1 MPSDHVTDD
10 PRLQDPEFAAEQ
22 AFLDRVY
29 ARLDGMRA
37 SARSVADAYGD
48 VGRGGTHQ
56 ARLERDIA
64 LETTT
69 RRLAVLD
76 IGNAP
81 LAFGRL
87 DRALG
92 GEPLYVGRLAVDDD
106 AGDPLVIDW
115 RAPVAEPFYRA
126 TPLDPMGILRRR
138 HLMTRNGRELV
149 GLDDEVFDP
158 DRADELGLSVKGEGA
173 LMRALE
179 RERTGRMADI
189 VATIQSEQDAA
200 VRAELPGVL
209 VVAGGPGTGK
219 TAVALHRAA
228 YLLYTHRRR
237 LAAQGVLVIGPS
249 TVFLRYIEQVLP
261 SLGEH
266 EVQLATI
273 TSLKPALAAVNAEP
287 FDTAALKGD
296 LRMATVLRRA
306 LEDRE
311 RPPRADVLVAVDGLR
326 LVLRRPKIAAILER
340 SRRRRGPHN
349 GKRLTVQR
357 AIIDHLYG
365 RYRTAL
371 VDAHHG
377 VLDHHD
383 DLDDGSG
390 HDASV
395 AAMLARGEAP
405 PPEWET
411 EVRDRIRRHPEVRRV
426 LERCWPVLSGA
437 ELVHDLCSFAPL
449 VASAGR
455 GILTAEEQALLVR
468 PRAASVRSVS
478 WTEADAALV
487 DEADA
492 LVGPVEL
499 ARPRRSRR
507 RSAEERELLA
517 AATRVIEEHGIGAYT
532 NAADVVARYHGSGD
546 AAIDDVPELRTFGH
560 VVVDEAQDLTPMQ
573 WRMLARRAP
582 GGSLTLVGDFGQASR
597 AGAAR
602 GWDEV
607 LGLLPRHDEARRVTL
622 SVNYRTPAEIMDLA
636 NRLLAAVAP
645 DVAPTRAVRETGEH
659 PRLVASADPLAAA
672 IDETRRAAALGGS
685 VAVIA
690 PPAAR
695 GPIATA
701 LGDLG
706 ALADVPEVLDAP
718 VAVVDPTAAKGLEF
732 DHVVV
737 VEPAELVTDDLAG
750 LRLLYVTL
758 SRATRSLTVVHSGRL
773 PDALATAVPVGA
785 A

>member
-1 MPSDHVTDD
+1 MTDD

-37 SARSVADAYGD
+37 SANRVAEAYGD

-87 DRALG
+87 DRAVG
-92 GEPLYVGRLAVDDD
+92 GDPLYVGRLAVDDD

-115 RAPVAEPFYRA
+115 RAPIAEPFYRA
-126 TPLDPMGILRRR
+126 TPLDPMGVLRRR

-158 DRADELGLSVKGEGA
+158 DRADAVGLTVKGEGA

-209 VVAGGPGTGK
+209 VVSGGPGTGK

-237 LAAQGVLVIGPS
+237 LASQGVLVIGPS

-273 TSLKPALAAVNAEP
+273 TSLKPTLDTTHAEP
-287 FDTAALKGD
+287 FATAALKGD
-296 LRMATVLRRA
+296 LRMARVLRRA
-306 LEDRE
+306 LDDRE
-311 RPPRADVLVAVDGLR
+311 RPPRTDAYVAIDGLR
-326 LVLRRPKIAAILER
+326 IVLRRGKVAAILER
-340 SRRRRGPHN
+340 VRRRRGPHN
-349 GKRLTVQR
+349 GKRLAVQR
-357 AIIDHLYG
+357 AIVDHLYG
-365 RYRTAL
+365 RYRAAL
-371 VDAHHG
+371 VDAHDG
-377 VLDHHD
+377 VLGHHE
-383 DLDDGSG
+383 DLDDGAG
-390 HDASV
+390 HDAAV
-395 AAMLARGEAP
+395 AASLSRGEAP
-405 PPEWET
+405 PPEWEA
-411 EVRDRIRRHPEVRRV
+411 EVRGRIRNHPEVRRV
-426 LERCWPVLSGA
+426 LDRCWPVLSGA
-437 ELVHDLCSFAPL
+437 DLVHDLFSFEPL
-449 VASAGR
+449 VRSAAEGTLDAS
-455 GILTAEEQALLVR
+455 EQALLVR
-468 PRAASVRSVS
+468 PRAESLRAVP

-532 NAADVVARYHGSGD
+532 TAADVIARYHGGGD

-573 WRMLARRAP
+573 CRMLARRAP
-582 GGSLTLVGDFGQASR
+582 GGSLTLDRKS
-597 AGAAR
+597 
-602 GWDEV
+602 
-607 LGLLPRHDEARRVTL
+607 T
-622 SVNYRTPAEIMDLA
+622 
-636 NRLLAAVAP
+636 RLNSS
-645 DVAPTRAVRETGEH
+645 H
-659 PRLVASADPLAAA
+659 
-672 IDETRRAAALGGS
+672 
-685 VAVIA
+685 
-690 PPAAR
+690 
-695 GPIATA
+695 
-701 LGDLG
+701 
-706 ALADVPEVLDAP
+706 
-718 VAVVDPTAAKGLEF
+718 
-732 DHVVV
+732 
-737 VEPAELVTDDLAG
+737 
-750 LRLLYVTL
+750 
-758 SRATRSLTVVHSGRL
+758 
-773 PDALATAVPVGA
+773 
-785 A
+785 